1 MGMIRLGNKP
11 PLTVSPEDTVFSAAC
26 AMTER
31 KVGAAAVTEGTTAV
45 GVITERD
52 VMQRVVARG
61 IDPATARVRDIM
73 TSPVLSIGLK
83 TTVAD
88 AAAMMRK
95 HHIRH
100 LIVLDQQQKLVGMLA
115 LRYLLYDLMDDM
127 ERNVG
132 DLMGFIMTD
141 GPGG

>member
-1 MGMIRLGNKP
+1 MIRLGNKP
-11 PLTVSPEDTVFSAAC
+11 PLTVTPSNSVFEAAR

-31 KVGAAAVTEGTTAV
+31 KVGAAAVLEDQKVV
-45 GVITERD
+45 GIISERD
-52 VMQRVVARG
+52 VMQRLVAAGR
-61 IDPATARVRDIM
+61 DPETTTVREVM
-73 TSPVLSIGLK
+73 TSPVLAIGLK
-83 TTVAD
+83 TTVA
-88 AAAMMRK
+88 AAASLMRK

-100 LIVLDQQQKLVGMLA
+100 LIVLDDDDRLLGILA
-115 LRYLLYDLMDDM
+115 LRYVLYEMMDDM